1 MSPGK
6 FFYVPA
12 CFLMLAGAA
21 WLAMAAG
28 FPNIRLPAAALAA
41 GSLGFMLVA
50 ALVFTG
56 RSPGGETS
64 GGPGPGEMERHFQRM
79 VKTMPDLLWTMDLE
93 RRFTYISPAIRQ
105 LRGIEPEE
113 AMSEQLEDSLA
124 PTSVEVF
131 LKALS
136 RGEAAG
142 RGDSVSCCEV
152 QQKRK
157 DGSLVWVEILI
168 RPLLD
173 DHNQR
178 LGLMGVSR
186 DITRRKDME
195 DDLRRMNERY
205 DLAAR
210 AAHLGI
216 WDWDHQQ
223 NRMTWDD
230 HMYSL
235 YNISREQYPDPY
247 QAWFHC
253 VLPEDLEQADKASRL
268 ALSGEKDYDTE
279 FRIHGSN
286 GLIRTIKAYGQ
297 VVRDA
302 AGCPLRM
309 TGVNFDITDQKN
321 AQQELSES
329 HKKLELL
336 FEILPVGV
344 SILGPDNHVLKS
356 NSALKRILAM
366 PEDRLKR
373 GDYTQRRYYKPDGS
387 EMQAHEFPSSRVLQ
401 GEKSVAEVELAVEI
415 ENGELIWTAVN
426 AASCPFEDWRVV
438 LVTMDITER
447 KKALQALQESEE
459 RFRSF
464 IENAPTAIG
473 ISREGRTLYAN
484 PRYLELFGY
493 RKREEV
499 VGKPF
504 VRHIAPQC
512 REELQERIRRRE
524 LGMPT
529 SPDYETMGLG
539 VDGQQFPIHIAVN
552 QINLSDG
559 PAYMV
564 LITDITTR
572 RRAENALKESE
583 LRYRTIASQLSAQ
596 IEENSKR
603 MWELE
608 ALAEVSSVLRKSETP
623 STMIS
628 QLVQKA
634 LEVLGAQSG
643 AFGVIHKNQVS
654 LSTAVGPAAGEIPAL
669 FSPPAL
675 ILEKVIRKGQPV
687 FLNAGA
693 EGLFPTEVGQVQ
705 ECIPSSQACIFS
717 PIISQASVTGVL
729 CLFYTERVEITEVQ
743 KRITMAISEMAGN
756 ALHRMVVSEELVR
769 YAAERLQELETIYQ
783 VAAKATRSQD
793 LDQTLQEALFSIL
806 AAVKANFG
814 AILLPDNGG
823 KKISAAKGSGKT
835 QDFEQEIDHINLRYN
850 LLGWVQA
857 HKELRLFPSL
867 GPGPNVAGEP
877 QFPIAALPMRV
888 GSRVLGMLELARQG
902 DEQFDV
908 EELTLLAF
916 LADHLGLIVE
926 NASLFREAE
935 QKAILE
941 ERSRLAREL
950 HDSVTQSLY
959 SATLFAEGTCRLAD
973 LGELE
978 LVKQKLQELSQITQ
992 QALKDMRL
1000 MVYELRSPALDTG
1013 GLVRAIQ
1020 NRLEAVELR
1029 SGIHAELQYE
1039 ALPDLPPPVEEALYR
1054 ITQEALNNLLK
1065 HAQAR
1070 QVMVQLRDAG
1080 GKINLVIADDGVGFI
1095 PGEAARSGGL
1105 GLTSIRER
1113 AESLGGSLSL
1123 SSRPGVGTEICVLIP
1138 WRSRSARRT
1147 LAKEAQHGRTDST
1160 VNHR

>member
-1 MSPGK
+1 
-6 FFYVPA
+6 
-12 CFLMLAGAA
+12 LLLAGAA
-21 WLAMAAG
+21 WLALAAG
-28 FPNIRLPAAALAA
+28 FPAIRLPAAALAA
-41 GSLGFMLVA
+41 GSLGLLLA
-50 ALVFTG
+50 AVLPSPRRRTG
-56 RSPGGETS
+56 ARPDPAET
-64 GGPGPGEMERHFQRM
+64 ERHFQRM
-79 VKTMPDLLWTMDLE
+79 VEIMPDVLWTMDLE

-113 AMSEQLEDSLA
+113 AMGEQPEDSLA

-131 LKALS
+131 LEALS

-142 RGDSVSCCEV
+142 RGDGVSCCEV
-152 QQKRK
+152 QQIRK

-173 DHNQR
+173 EHNQR

-186 DITRRKDME
+186 DITRRKDIE
-195 DDLRRMNERY
+195 EDLRRMNERY

-230 HMYSL
+230 HMYCL
-235 YNISREQYPDPY
+235 YNISREEYPDPY

-253 VLPEDLEQADKASRL
+253 VLPEDLEQADEASL
-268 ALSGEKDYDTE
+268 QALRGEKDYDTE
-279 FRIHGSN
+279 FHIHGSN

-302 AGCPLRM
+302 AGSPLRM
-309 TGVNFDITDQKN
+309 TGVNYDITEQKK

-336 FEILPVGV
+336 FDILPVGV

-415 ENGELIWTAVN
+415 ENGDLIWTAVS

-493 RKREEV
+493 RKRDEV

-504 VRHIAPQC
+504 AKHIAPQC
-512 REELQERIRRRE
+512 REELQERIRWRE
-524 LGMPT
+524 LGVPT

-572 RRAENALKESE
+572 KQAENALKESE

-603 MWELE
+603 TWELE
-608 ALAEVSSVLRKSETP
+608 ALAEVSSVLRQAETP
-623 STMIS
+623 SAMIS
-628 QLVQKA
+628 QLLQKA

-643 AFGVIHKNQVS
+643 AFGVIHKDRVS
-654 LSTAVGPAAGEIPAL
+654 LTTAVGPAAEEIPAL

-675 ILEKVIRKGQPV
+675 ILEEVIKKGQPV
-687 FLNAGA
+687 FLNAGVETLFPA
-693 EGLFPTEVGQVQ
+693 EGWQVQ

-729 CLFYTERVEITEVQ
+729 CLFYAERVEITEVQ

-756 ALHRMVVSEELVR
+756 ALRRMVVSEELVR

-793 LDQTLQEALFSIL
+793 LDQTLQEALISIL

-835 QDFEQEIDHINLRYN
+835 QDFEQDIDHINLRYD
-850 LLGWVQA
+850 LLGWVQT
-857 HKELRLFPSL
+857 HKQLRLFPNL
-867 GPGPNVAGEP
+867 GPGPKLAGEP

-941 ERSRLAREL
+941 ERSRLARDL

-1020 NRLEAVELR
+1020 DRLEAVELR

-1039 ALPDLPPPVEEALYR
+1039 ALPDLPAPVEEAMYR

-1070 QVMVQLRDAG
+1070 QVVVQLREAG

-1095 PGEAARSGGL
+1095 PGEAAQSGGL

-1123 SSRPGVGTEICVLIP
+1123 RSRPGLGTEICVLIP
-1138 WRSRSARRT
+1138 WRSRRPRRG
-1147 LAKEAQHGRTDST
+1147 LAKEAQHG
-1160 VNHR
+1160 